1 MANIILVGSQWGDEG
16 KGKVVDIYTEFAD
29 VVIRFQGGGNAGHT
43 IVIGDQQ
50 IILHQIPSGICH
62 PDKLCI
68 IGNGM
73 VLDLETLVEEIELL
87 RKNGYFFDDSQLLI
101 SEEVHLVMPYHRLLD
116 VGKEKKAG
124 DKKIG
129 TTGRGIGPAYAD
141 KINRTG
147 IRFIDLFDENVFRE
161 KLEINLAEKNP
172 YLANQLDQPE
182 CNGNE
187 LFEKFTA
194 LGENLKPHLTNTSVT
209 INRLIQEGKNILFE
223 GAQGALLDI
232 DHGTYPYVTS
242 SSTTAGAACTG
253 CGIGP
258 TKIDGVVG
266 IVKAYS
272 TRVGEGPFP
281 TEQHN
286 EIGERLQEHGKEFGA
301 TTGRPRRC
309 GWIDTVV
316 LRHAVRV
323 NGLTSLALTKLDVLS
338 GMEKIKICRA
348 YRIDGC
354 EVAEFPAN
362 IQKVADSAPVYEE
375 VEGWNQD
382 ISAVRRNEDLPSAA
396 KNYINVLQELL
407 GVEFI
412 LISVGAKRDGT
423 ILLKNPFTLE
433 RI

>member
-16 KGKVVDIYTEFAD
+16 KGKVVDIYTEFSD
-29 VVIRFQGGGNAGHT
+29 VVVRFQGGGNAGHT
-43 IVIGDQQ
+43 IVIGDEQ
-50 IILHQIPSGICH
+50 IILHQIPSGILH
-62 PDKLCI
+62 QNKLCI

-73 VLDLETLVEEIELL
+73 VLDLETLTEEINLL
-87 RKNGYFFDDSQLLI
+87 KQNGYFSDNSQLFI

-116 VGKEKKAG
+116 VGKEQKAG

-129 TTGRGIGPAYAD
+129 TTGRGIGPAYSD

-147 IRFIDLFDENVFRE
+147 IRFIDLFDKHVFKE
-161 KLEINLAEKNP
+161 KLELNLAEKNP
-172 YLANQLDQPE
+172 YLVNQLGQAE
-182 CNGNE
+182 CDSQE

-194 LGENLKPHLTNTSVT
+194 LGKNLRPHLANISVK
-209 INRLIQEGKNILFE
+209 INQFIEDGKNIFFE
-223 GAQGALLDI
+223 GAQGALLDV

-242 SSTTAGAACTG
+242 SSTIAGAACAG

-286 EIGERLQEHGKEFGA
+286 EIGKMLQEQGKEFGA

-309 GWIDTVV
+309 GWVDTVA
-316 LRHAVRV
+316 LKHAVRV
-323 NGLTSLALTKLDVLS
+323 NGFTSLALTKLDVLT
-338 GMEKIKICRA
+338 GMEKIKICRS
-348 YRIDGC
+348 YRLDGR
-354 EVAEFPAN
+354 EILDFPAN
-362 IQKVADSAPVYEE
+362 IKEVADCEPVYEE

-382 ISAVRRNEDLPSAA
+382 ITKARHNEELPPATR
-396 KNYINVLQELL
+396 NYIKILQELL

-412 LISVGAKRDGT
+412 LISVGAKRDDT
-423 ILLKNPFTLE
+423 ILLKNPFEL
-433 RI
+433 